1 MRPSGR
7 RDDGVDERQQEAL
20 ATEIELTALA
30 QTPGRRAVR
39 GALRFGPAAL
49 VLAVLAVVA
58 RSGLLGQLS
67 LESLRADRLVLV
79 GAVQAHPVLCVLAYV
94 AAYTVSVGLSLPV
107 ALLLTLTGG
116 FLFGPWVGGLA
127 AAFSCS
133 AGAAAVFLI
142 SRLTV
147 GDAVS
152 RRTGPRVQ
160 ALAEEIRK
168 DAFFYLLT
176 LRLIPVAPFWLAN
189 VAAGLIAIPVPT
201 FVAATFIGILPPSI
215 IYAGVGSGLE
225 GLFAA
230 GGTPAL
236 HDLVTPGMVLPLVGL
251 AVLSV
256 LPILYQ
262 RRRNR
267 QGRAA

>member
-1 MRPSGR
+1 M
-7 RDDGVDERQQEAL
+7 DERQQEAL

-39 GALRFGPAAL
+39 LALRFGPAAL
-49 VLAVLAVVA
+49 LILALVLLT
-58 RSGLLGQLS
+58 RSGLLGRLS
-67 LESLRADRLVLV
+67 LDTLRSSRMVLFGFV
-79 GAVQAHPVLCVLAYV
+79 HAHPVESLLAYLAVYAGCV
-94 AAYTVSVGLSLPV
+94 ALSLPA

-116 FLFGPWVGGLA
+116 FLFGPWIGGLA
-127 AAFSCS
+127 AAFGCTI
-133 AGAAAVFLI
+133 GATGVFLI

-147 GDAVS
+147 GDAVEA
-152 RRTGPRVQ
+152 RTGPRVR

-189 VAAGLIAIPVPT
+189 VAAGLIAIPART
-201 FVAATFIGILPPSI
+201 FVVATFVGILPPDI
-215 IYAGVGSGLE
+215 IFAGVGSGL
-225 GLFAA
+225 GALFESGRA
-230 GGTPAL
+230 
-236 HDLVTPGMVLPLVGL
+236 VTPHALITPGIMLPLAGL
-251 AVLSV
+251 AALSI

-267 QGRAA
+267 RGGTS